1 MVGKL
6 GSGAPA
12 KVKWETSAGA
22 VTVPNAKSES
32 MNKTRLRDL
41 DRGLRRTSSA
51 LTIAAGGL
59 LAGGCDDNGKRTVSP
74 KRAPR
79 AWRPRVWGLAVSVP
93 AEPLDDTKRRR
104 LLREKLRAALGED
117 YDAPFPEATE
127 DDLKK
132 GAELWS
138 LLCLG
143 CHGHNGT
150 GRRTLSRMLPTQPG
164 NLVAYPSAAR
174 TSVNV

>member
-1 MVGKL
+1 
-6 GSGAPA
+6 
-12 KVKWETSAGA
+12 
-22 VTVPNAKSES
+22 

-79 AWRPRVWGLAVSVP
+79 GWRPRVWGLAVSVP
-93 AEPLDDTKRRR
+93 AEPLDNTKRRR